1 MVRRVQ
7 FGQSVAPRHPFRNRR
22 IRSII
27 VLRIVDRP
35 LGLLFR
41 SRPPAPLPE
50 HLDLSLGDRTV
61 PVRLRANARARRYTL
76 RVGRAGGEP
85 VVTIPA
91 GGSLGG
97 ARSFL
102 ERNRL
107 WLERRLDARPQATP
121 FAAGETIPFRGAG
134 HVIRHLPARRGTVM
148 VENGPDGP
156 CLCVCGGEEH
166 LSRRLV
172 DWLKREAKGDL
183 DRAVFRYSAM
193 IGRKPTVIR
202 LRDQKG
208 RWGSCSSAGTLSFSW
223 RLILAPPMVLDYLA
237 AHEVTHLAEMNH
249 SARFWRLL
257 RRLCP
262 DTDRAEAWLKAH
274 GSSLHAYGAGDRG

>member
-1 MVRRVQ
+1 M
-7 FGQSVAPRHPFRNRR
+7 
-22 IRSII
+22 
-27 VLRIVDRP
+27 
-35 LGLLFR
+35 GLLFR
-41 SRPPAPLPE
+41 TRQPAPLPE

-107 WLERRLDARPQATP
+107 WLKRRLEARPPGKP
-121 FAAGETIPFRGAG
+121 FAADAVIPLRGTD
-134 HVIRHLPARRGTVM
+134 HVVVHRPARRGTVM
-148 VENGPDGP
+148 VESGPELP
-156 CLCVCGGEEH
+156 CLCVCGGAEH
-166 LSRRLV
+166 LSRRLI

-249 SARFWRLL
+249 SPRFWRLL
-257 RRLCP
+257 RRICP

-274 GSSLHAYGAGDRG
+274 GSTLHAFGVEEAG